1 MGEWDGQSGMGEL
14 LPTQILTVE
23 FYNPGLRRCHDIPP
37 SHEKS
42 KMISFLV

>member
-23 FYNPGLRRCHDIPP
+23 FYNLGLRM
-37 SHEKS
+37 S
-42 KMISFLV
+42 